1 MRTRFAVPAVV
12 VLLAA
17 SGCGPR
23 DEAEATSTLP
33 PIQVVAPPAASAGG
47 ACILWD
53 WDFIDDLI
61 GVRFSVAASDQVDE
75 TSTCVVQNVD
85 EEWPDLSLS
94 VVETTKADAE
104 IFLDERMPAKAT
116 KLKKLGKAAYRL
128 NTKAKGGHGPSVE
141 IGWLSEAK
149 QLQTLKYT
157 FEKGADAATV
167 KAMNTKLFALAQAMN
182 TTDG

>member
-1 MRTRFAVPAVV
+1 MRTRFAVPAVA
-12 VLLAA
+12 VLLVV

-23 DEAEATSTLP
+23 DEKPAAASLP
-33 PIQVVAPPAASAGG
+33 PVEIVAPPAASAGG

-53 WDFIDDLI
+53 WAFIEERI
-61 GVRFSVAASDQVDE
+61 GVTFSVAASDQVDE
-75 TSTCVVQNVD
+75 TSTCVVQNID

-104 IFLDERMPAKAT
+104 IFLEERMPAKAT

-128 NTKAKGGHGPSVE
+128 TGKAKDGHGPTVE

-149 QLQTLKYT
+149 QLQTLKFT

-167 KAMNTKLFALAQAMN
+167 KAMNGKLFALAQAMN

>member
-1 MRTRFAVPAVV
+1 MRTRFAVPAVAL
-12 VLLAA
+12 LLAV

-23 DEAEATSTLP
+23 DDEAAASTLP
-33 PIQVVAPPAASAGG
+33 PVEVVAPPAASAGG

-53 WDFIDDLI
+53 WEFIEGTL
-61 GVRFSVAASDQVDE
+61 GVKFSVAASDQVDE

-85 EEWPDLSLS
+85 QEWPDLSLS

-104 IFLDERMPAKAT
+104 IFTEERMPAKAT

-128 NTKAKGGHGPSVE
+128 TGKAKDGHGPSVE

-167 KAMNTKLFALAQAMN
+167 KAMNGKLFALAQQMN

>member
-1 MRTRFAVPAVV
+1 VRTRFAVPAVA
-12 VLLAA
+12 LLLCVA
-17 SGCGPR
+17 GCGPR
-23 DEAEATSTLP
+23 DDEEATSALP
-33 PIQVVAPPAASAGG
+33 PVQVVTLPAASAGG

-53 WDFIDDLI
+53 WDFIDQMI

-104 IFLDERMPAKAT
+104 IFLDERMPEKAT

-128 NTKAKGGHGPSVE
+128 NAKAKDGHGPSVE

-157 FEKGADAATV
+157 FEKGAGAATV
-167 KAMNTKLFALAQAMN
+167 KAMNGKLFALAQAMN